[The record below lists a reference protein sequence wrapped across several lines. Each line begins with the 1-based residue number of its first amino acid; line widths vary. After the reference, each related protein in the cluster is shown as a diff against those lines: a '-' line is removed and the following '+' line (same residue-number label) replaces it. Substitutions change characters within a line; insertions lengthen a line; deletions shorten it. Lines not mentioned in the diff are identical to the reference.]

1 MIKSQD
7 DLNTC
12 NDGHRSSDVFV
23 ATIEKLEQTQKKL
36 DVAVKCL
43 EIYADHQN
51 WQDECMGAEDCL
63 FIDDFGYRNAE
74 YTLKQIKELE
84 K

>member
-12 NDGHRSSDVFV
+12 NDGHRSSDVLV
-23 ATIEKLEQTQKKL
+23 ATIEKCEILQKQL
-36 DVAVKCL
+36 DIAIKCL
-43 EIYADHQN
+43 ERYADHDN
-51 WQDECMGAEDCL
+51 WQDECAGVEDCL
-63 FIDDFGYRNAE
+63 YIDDFGYREAE
-74 YTLKQIKELE
+74 TALEQIRELE